1 LRTLE
6 SVIECCAHSSPEPFE
21 RALPFPVIKRSN
33 VFYFSVRLDGR
44 PCARDWQSRLTP
56 RLEMA
61 GVDEDAAEKPEAESE
76 ETASTLRKKV
86 FNYAFACIQRCKPKK
101 KLISPF
107 DAQVK
112 TSSLLRK
119 LRKEFA
125 RYDADGSGGL
135 DVPELC
141 GILGVDHRSFWAR
154 ALLDFFD
161 SDADGKIAFEEFVA
175 TLGVLGA
182 EMEKHARK
190 PRQIGATVVP
200 VEVFFIFAI
209 LDHDGDGKI
218 DRADFS
224 HILWEHETRAE
235 KAFGRLRSMTKVKHS
250 SIDSSLQT
258 AATEKYVAE
267 QRAQRREFLRP
278 VRLLVKSAILYLSRQ
293 CPEMLTIEDVAKLYK
308 EFPRLFEIAMRLH
321 KRLRKIVLQCTVLIC
336 KLHGGLNGVENLKKK
351 MIEAA
356 IRSRVEQ
363 EKAKKSW
370 DWADKLQRSD
380 GKEIQNRGR
389 ERLEDETLVE
399 IAQIGRMLRGEKMIR
414 SQTED
419 EQEFLSSFAFF
430 GDGSFRRMEPRQ
442 RRQRMRGPRA
452 SGRGMSGSETSKM
465 RVRQLSR
472 QPPHEA
478 AIVLAELG
486 VTAQKQVIRQLNPEL
501 AAEII
506 VEMGQLE
513 QDILLAHFKTLQPMV
528 IDIKKQR
535 RIVDAHPV

>member
-1 LRTLE
+1 M
-6 SVIECCAHSSPEPFE
+6 
-21 RALPFPVIKRSN
+21 
-33 VFYFSVRLDGR
+33 FYFSIRFDGR
-44 PCARDWQSRLTP
+44 SLAMGSQALTP
-56 RLEMA
+56 CLEMA
-61 GVDEDAAEKPEAESE
+61 GVDGDAAEKPGAESE
-76 ETASTLRKKV
+76 ETKTLLTKV
-86 FNYAFACIQRCKPKK
+86 LNHTLSCIQRCKPKK

-125 RYDADGSGGL
+125 RYDADDSGAL

-141 GILGVDHRSFWAR
+141 DILGVDHRSFWAR

-182 EMEKHARK
+182 EMETHARK
-190 PRQIGATVVP
+190 PRLIGAPVVP
-200 VEVFFIFAI
+200 MEVFFIFAI

-224 HILWEHETRAE
+224 HILWDYEQRAA
-235 KAFGRLRSMTKVKHS
+235 KAFGRLRTMTKVKHS

-278 VRLLVKSAILYLSRQ
+278 VRLLVRTAILYLSQ
-293 CPEMLTIEDVAKLYK
+293 CPEMLTIEDVAKIYK
-308 EFPRLFEIAMRLH
+308 EFPRLFEIATRLH
-321 KRLRKIVLQCTVLIC
+321 KRLKKIVRQCTVLIR
-336 KLHGGLNGVENLKKK
+336 KLHGGFNNIENLKKK

-356 IRSRVEQ
+356 VRSKVQR
-363 EKAKKSW
+363 EKAKSSW

-380 GKEIQNRGR
+380 GKEIQSRGV

-399 IAQIGRMLRGEKMIR
+399 IAQIGRMLRGEKMVK

-430 GDGSFRRMEPRQ
+430 GDGSFRRMEPRR

-452 SGRGMSGSETSKM
+452 SGRGMSGLETSKM

-472 QPPHEA
+472 QPPYEA

-486 VTAQKQVIRQLNPEL
+486 VTAQKEVIRQLDPEL

-513 QDILLAHFKTLQPMV
+513 QDILLAHFKMLQPMV
-528 IDIKKQR
+528 IDKKKQK